1 MEAPHAL
8 HVSSA
13 GRSLHLGHTS
23 AVGGMPPRSAPGALF
38 PEKKPVWPVKLDTR
52 FLKVRTRD
60 VGGAAPRATVSSSS
74 SETSRSRRSGSESL
88 DDVRVR
94 GGGGVDGKPARETL
108 GAVPSNESSEDDDV
122 RRQRSLGARHR
133 RERIYRFRTLRTHHL
148 IQRRRRCET
157 A

>member
-1 MEAPHAL
+1 
-8 HVSSA
+8 
-13 GRSLHLGHTS
+13 
-23 AVGGMPPRSAPGALF
+23 MPPRSGSGVLF
-38 PEKKPVWPVKLDTR
+38 PEKKPRMPVAIAAA
-52 FLKVRTRD
+52 FLIARTRD
-60 VGGAAPRATVSSSS
+60 IEAAAPRATVSSSS

-94 GGGGVDGKPARETL
+94 GGGFVDGKPARETL

-133 RERIYRFRTLRTHHL
+133 RERIYKFRTLRTHNL
-148 IQRRRRCET
+148 IQRRRRRET